1 MNNNFKFS
9 FANINKTAFTQEVNK
24 RGSYY
29 ANVVMWT
36 TLLLLPLFILIDY
49 LLGKSSWVDF
59 ILIRLIGWGL
69 SYLIYVYSTKE
80 NWGYL
85 KSIYWFLMVNI
96 AVHSL
101 ICGIVPS
108 SGSTLGYFLILSI
121 AMLIINTTIFWP
133 PIYSIYTCLVSY
145 AIIFFVYSLKAR
157 QDKYAFM
164 IEHGGGV
171 YFLVSAFSCFLAY
184 TRYTILQR
192 DAERSVV
199 LEDAHSKLIE
209 RNELIKDQHFEIKE
223 TNRKLQAVSES
234 SQENMTVL
242 MDDYQNFSETVKY
255 SFDTLKSGSNNL
267 TPSQLDI
274 LNSLTTQNDKLRYL
288 AQKLTGSA
296 TEANSSDTVHFNKE
310 EFDLNPEVEKAV
322 LDIAESAML
331 KNMNLQLNISPA
343 ANNVFQDKL
352 FTEQVINKLLN
363 NIIRHSQAGSIITV
377 RAEQSE
383 GKAIVETIS
392 HGALIGMDK
401 LNEMFNKLRNA
412 AINETG
418 DLSDLGLAAT
428 KKLVETMNGTLTYS
442 SDIKTGNYFKIEFPS
457 TQ

>member
-1 MNNNFKFS
+1 MTNNFKFQ
-9 FANINKTAFTQEVNK
+9 FANINQTAFTQEVNK
-24 RGSYY
+24 RGAYY

-49 LLGKSSWVDF
+49 LLGNSSWIDF
-59 ILIRLIGWGL
+59 ILIRLIGWGV
-69 SYLIYVYSTKE
+69 SYLIYTYSAKE

-85 KSIYWFLMVNI
+85 KTIYWFVLVNI
-96 AVHSL
+96 VIHSI

-121 AMLIINTTIFWP
+121 AILIINTTIFWP
-133 PIYSIYTCLVSY
+133 PIYSIYACLVSY
-145 AIIFFVYSLKAR
+145 ATIFFIYSLKSR
-157 QDKYAFM
+157 PDKYSFM
-164 IEHGGGV
+164 IEHGGGI
-171 YFLVSAFSCFLAY
+171 YFLISTFSCFLAY

-192 DAERSVV
+192 DAERTVV

-223 TNRKLQAVSES
+223 TNRKLQAVSET

-242 MDDYQNFSETVKY
+242 MDDYQNFSDTVKS
-255 SFDTLKSGSNNL
+255 SFDTLKSTGNNL
-267 TPSQLDI
+267 TTSQLDI

-288 AQKLTGSA
+288 AQKLTGSGNETSTNDA
-296 TEANSSDTVHFNKE
+296 IQFNFE
-310 EFDLNPEVEKAV
+310 LFDLNPEVEKAV

-343 ANNVFQDKL
+343 TNNVYQDKL

-363 NIIRHSQAGSIITV
+363 NIIRHSQQGSIITV

-392 HGALIGMDK
+392 HGALIGIDK
-401 LNEMFNKLRNA
+401 LNEMFNKLRKA
-412 AINETG
+412 AVNDQG

-428 KKLVETMNGTLTYS
+428 KKLVETMNGKLTYS
-442 SDIKTGNYFKIEFPS
+442 SDEKTGNYFKIEFTS